1 MRSTPLLRNLLN
13 LGDNAMRDL
22 IRVLGAFSAFLALGP
37 AAQLGVGASGPG
49 LCFGLR
55 ATEQRTDVNFS
66 PAVRT
71 LFGHRP
77 HDNPANAYESCTK
90 SK

>member
-1 MRSTPLLRNLLN
+1 LLRNLLS
-13 LGDNAMRDL
+13 LGDDAVRDL
-22 IRVLGAFSAFLALGP
+22 VRVLLALAALLALGP
-37 AAQLGVGASGPG
+37 AAELGVGPGSLGFRSGTH
-49 LCFGLR
+49 
-55 ATEQRTDVNFS
+55 AAEQRADVNFT